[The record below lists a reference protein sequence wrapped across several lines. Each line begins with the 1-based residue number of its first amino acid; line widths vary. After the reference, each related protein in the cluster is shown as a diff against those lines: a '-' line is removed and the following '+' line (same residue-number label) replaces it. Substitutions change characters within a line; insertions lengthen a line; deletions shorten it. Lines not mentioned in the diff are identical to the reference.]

1 VNAQAVRQ
9 RFADAL
15 PPKSHTINT
24 IVFRY
29 MFSSFSA
36 LGYTSIDLKEKTFT
50 VVALNPVG
58 IKLFELSGNAQ
69 NVICNFA
76 LEEFS
81 RWDDFA
87 PGVADDVRKIYFDR
101 TPSNAASLH
110 KTKYRMIFS
119 EQRNAGLMEYVF
131 GGPEN
136 LLIEKRFKKKK
147 RTIWTVSYYEYRN
160 EDGELHPGGAI
171 LKHHRHGY
179 QLTVRLL
186 EICK

>member
-1 VNAQAVRQ
+1 ME
-9 RFADAL
+9 RFANAL
-15 PPKSHTINT
+15 PRKSHTINT

-29 MFSSFSA
+29 KFSSFCA
-36 LGYTSIDLKEKTFT
+36 LGYTSIDLEQKTFT

-69 NVICNFA
+69 NVTCNFA

-81 RWDDFA
+81 RWDAFA
-87 PGVADDVRKIYFDR
+87 TGVADDIRRIYFGR
-101 TPSNAASLH
+101 TPSDAASLH

-119 EQRNAGLMEYVF
+119 EQRNTGLMEHVF

-136 LLIEKRFKKKK
+136 LLIEKRFKEEND
-147 RTIWTVSYYEYRN
+147 TIWTVSYYEYRN
-160 EDGELHPGGAI
+160 ENGELHPGGAI

-186 EICK
+186 QICK